1 MTSSGMSCDDLRPIL
16 APIAATAA
24 SIEGAFLK
32 AGDALGRGLAVFE
45 QLEAGL
51 SSLSGELDEGAMD
64 SATVS
69 IGRVADELS
78 AFSEHLPRD
87 SATLADLHACS
98 KSVSS
103 RLERLI
109 ESMRMMTVL
118 TRSARIEAVIFDTK
132 GAEFVDFTQEIG
144 QLMRHVQ
151 AKVATCSREHAK
163 LIDILGAA
171 ARAQE
176 TMDRDYRSKL
186 LEMASDLQAT
196 FATIQDRRRRGVAA
210 AEDLVV
216 RSAEIANAVRTAI
229 MSLQSGDS
237 TRQRLEHVH
246 QGIELAMTPPVTSD
260 EAAEAVDALMCR
272 LQAAQL
278 RDAVV
283 SFEEDVGAIDG
294 SLERLVLDA
303 RDLVALGHAIY
314 GDDGSDKSFLHTF
327 GERLSKAAVVIGRC
341 AEARA
346 SVGRI
351 LVSMR
356 DLIRDLH
363 ATISDLNGVIMDVVL
378 IGTNAGLK
386 AGRLGMEGRSLVVIA
401 QELKNT
407 AGAIANEAEG
417 LLPVFE
423 TLQTLSRRLDVPAG
437 EAGQGI
443 GQGIGQEVGHDV
455 NTDVAEILGTLK
467 AGGARLASLLAS
479 LDRAGQVFAG
489 ELVRA
494 RGDFARVLGT
504 RGALEDAAADL
515 DGRDWA
521 IGSDLD
527 MEDAARV
534 VDELMIARYTMARER
549 EIHAEILG
557 IRDASDQAAAAAS
570 ADVGELAGILF

>member
-1 MTSSGMSCDDLRPIL
+1 MNSCDDLRPVL

-32 AGDALGRGLAVFE
+32 AGDALGRGLKIFE
-45 QLEAGL
+45 QLGTGL
-51 SSLSGELDEGAMD
+51 SSLSGELDEGAME

-69 IGRVADELS
+69 IGRVADELV

-87 SATLADLHACS
+87 GATLTELYACS
-98 KSVSS
+98 KTVSS
-103 RLERLI
+103 RLDRLI

-118 TRSARIEAVIFDTK
+118 TRSARIEAVIFDTN

-151 AKVATCSREHAK
+151 AKVQTCSREHAK
-163 LIDILGAA
+163 LVDILAA
-171 ARAQE
+171 AVRAQE
-176 TMDRDYRSKL
+176 TLDADYRTKL
-186 LEMASDLQAT
+186 LDMASDLRAT
-196 FATIQDRRRRGVAA
+196 FATIQDRRRRGAGAA
-210 AEDLVV
+210 RDLVF
-216 RSAEIANAVRTAI
+216 RSAEIASAVRTAI

-246 QGIELAMTPPVTSD
+246 QGIELAMTPPVTSH
-260 EAAEAVDALMCR
+260 EEAEAVRALMYR

-278 RDAVV
+278 RDAVT

-314 GDDGSDKSFLHTF
+314 GDDGSDRSFLHTF
-327 GERLSKAAVVIGRC
+327 GERLSKAAIVIGRC

-346 SVGRI
+346 NVGGI

-378 IGTNAGLK
+378 IGMNAGLK
-386 AGRLGMEGRSLVVIA
+386 AGRLGQEGRSLVVIA

-407 AGAIANEAEG
+407 AGEIANEAQG

-423 TLQTLSRRLDVPAG
+423 ALQTLSRRLDVSAS
-437 EAGQGI
+437 EN
-443 GQGIGQEVGHDV
+443 GQEV
-455 NTDVAEILGTLK
+455 NADVATILKALQ
-467 AGGARLASLLAS
+467 AGGARLASLLSS
-479 LDRAGQVFAG
+479 LDEAGQVFAG

-494 RGDFARVLGT
+494 RGDFACVLET
-504 RGALEDAAADL
+504 RGILENAACDL
-515 DGRDWA
+515 DDRDIA
-521 IGSDLD
+521 AGSDLD
-527 MEDAARV
+527 IEDAACV
-534 VDELMIARYTMARER
+534 VDGLMAARYTMARER

-557 IRDASDQAAAAAS
+557 IRDETSPAKVAEA
-570 ADVGELAGILF
+570 GELADILF

>member
-1 MTSSGMSCDDLRPIL
+1 MSCDDLRPIL
-16 APIAATAA
+16 TPIAATAA

-32 AGDALGRGLAVFE
+32 AGDGLGRGLAIFE
-45 QLEAGL
+45 ELGAGL
-51 SSLSGELDEGAMD
+51 SSLSGELDEGAMA

-69 IGRVADELS
+69 IGRVADEL
-78 AFSEHLPRD
+78 ARFSEHLPRD

-103 RLERLI
+103 RLDRLV

-151 AKVATCSREHAK
+151 AKVQTCSREHAK
-163 LIDILGAA
+163 LIEILGVA

-176 TMDRDYRSKL
+176 SLDRDYRSKL
-186 LEMASDLQAT
+186 LDMAGELRAT
-196 FATIQDRRRRGVAA
+196 FATIQDRRLRGAGAA
-210 AEDLVV
+210 RDLVA
-216 RSAEIANAVRTAI
+216 RSGEIANAVRTAI

-260 EAAEAVDALMCR
+260 EAAEAVRALMYR
-272 LQAAQL
+272 LQAGLL
-278 RDAVV
+278 RDAVA
-283 SFEEDVGAIDG
+283 SFEEDVGAIDA
-294 SLERLVLDA
+294 SLERLAADA

-327 GERLSKAAVVIGRC
+327 GERLSKAAIVIRRC
-341 AEARA
+341 AEARTT
-346 SVGRI
+346 VGGI

-378 IGTNAGLK
+378 IGMNAGLK
-386 AGRLGMEGRSLVVIA
+386 AGRLGLEGRSLVVIA
-401 QELKNT
+401 QELKST
-407 AGAIANEAEG
+407 AGGIASEAEG

-423 TLQTLSRRLDVPAG
+423 TLRTLSCRLDVPAG
-437 EAGQGI
+437 EAGQEA
-443 GQGIGQEVGHDV
+443 GQEAGRDV
-455 NTDVAEILGTLK
+455 NANVAAILDTLR
-467 AGGARLASLLAS
+467 AGGARLASLLGT
-479 LDRAGQVFAG
+479 LDQAGQVFDG
-489 ELVRA
+489 ELVRV
-494 RGDFARVLGT
+494 RGDFAHVLET
-504 RGALEDAAADL
+504 RAELEDAAANL
-515 DGRDWA
+515 DAHDIAARSGPD
-521 IGSDLD
+521 I
-527 MEDAARV
+527 EDAARV
-534 VDELMIARYTMARER
+534 VDRIMIPRYTMARER

-557 IRDASDQAAAAAS
+557 IREERDEPVTAPADA
-570 ADVGELAGILF
+570 GELADVLF